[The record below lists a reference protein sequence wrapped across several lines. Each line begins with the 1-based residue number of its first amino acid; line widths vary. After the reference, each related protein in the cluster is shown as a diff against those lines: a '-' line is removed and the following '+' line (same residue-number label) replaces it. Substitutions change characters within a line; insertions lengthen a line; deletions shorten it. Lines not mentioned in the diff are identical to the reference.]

1 MIELSTEDDAVYM
14 WVAPKRKKDQRSILC
29 DLSLSL
35 LACTYFHCAKTVD
48 RDITQHSPVHTSHW
62 KRMPCSIL
70 LGCVHV
76 CLYNTIQYNTIQYN
90 TIQYNTIQYNTIQYN
105 TIQYNTIQY
114 NTIQYNTIQYNTIQ
128 YSFISA
134 QHICSVH
141 VMSVIVVD
149 IYINAGLGD
158 SY

>member
-1 MIELSTEDDAVYM
+1 MAAT
-14 WVAPKRKKDQRSILC
+14 APTGEIWLGTIAKFTFFGVMC
-29 DLSLSL
+29 M
-35 LACTYFHCAKTVD
+35 CAKFGAFTTKCT
-48 RDITQHSPVHTSHW
+48 IHSYLVT
-62 KRMPCSIL
+62 
-70 LGCVHV
+70 
-76 CLYNTIQYNTIQYN
+76 Y
-90 TIQYNTIQYNTIQYN
+90 TIQYN

-141 VMSVIVVD
+141 VMSNIVVD

>member
-1 MIELSTEDDAVYM
+1 MYGPVLINIMKVYNPM
-14 WVAPKRKKDQRSILC
+14 
-29 DLSLSL
+29 L
-35 LACTYFHCAKTVD
+35 LALEGVGVQSSRKS
-48 RDITQHSPVHTSHW
+48 ISHY
-62 KRMPCSIL
+62 
-70 LGCVHV
+70 V
-76 CLYNTIQYNTIQYN
+76 IQN
-90 TIQYNTIQYNTIQYN
+90 
-105 TIQYNTIQY
+105 
-114 NTIQYNTIQYNTIQ
+114 NTIQ

>member
-1 MIELSTEDDAVYM
+1 MHTSDLLFTGFLHYLITST
-14 WVAPKRKKDQRSILC
+14 
-29 DLSLSL
+29 SLTNFL
-35 LACTYFHCAKTVD
+35 
-48 RDITQHSPVHTSHW
+48 QHSNS
-62 KRMPCSIL
+62 
-70 LGCVHV
+70 
-76 CLYNTIQYNTIQYN
+76 
-90 TIQYNTIQYNTIQYN
+90 
-105 TIQYNTIQY
+105 
-114 NTIQYNTIQYNTIQ
+114 TIQ